1 MTKTVHNAHR
11 RLWQQSNDRAGAL
24 KAAPA
29 AIPAACIAD
38 PKSPRSPTRKDSR
51 SYILPILVL
60 ERPSR
65 FPFRWIAPRR
75 YAMRRPSRFGIPS
88 RTASADG
95 RFGEQNALR
104 PRRRLRKAAPRR
116 GTDGV
121 RPDSRGQGRF
131 AATGRVRRPKP
142 SRAAVSAMAQRARS
156 KAASSPPVIQNKHHS
171 VPYSIGVKTFRQAR
185 SKRQARRRI
194 CRKRQMR
201 FCLV

>member
-1 MTKTVHNAHR
+1 MTKTVYNTHR

-24 KAAPA
+24 KADPA
-29 AIPAACIAD
+29 AIPAACIAVPKNRRLN

-88 RTASADG
+88 RTASADA
-95 RFGEQNALR
+95 RFGQQNALR

-116 GTDGV
+116 RT
-121 RPDSRGQGRF
+121 QGRF

-142 SRAAVSAMAQRARS
+142 SRAAVSAMTQRARS

-171 VPYSIGVKTFRQAR
+171 VHIP
-185 SKRQARRRI
+185 
-194 CRKRQMR
+194 
-201 FCLV
+201 